1 MKQLDYY
8 ILENYSKEILN
19 EALLKIK
26 DNKEAFNS
34 TVVLVTSGN
43 NLYLQILLPS
53 TADHL
58 DKEERLA
65 FVQNW
70 LKTNWSKM
78 ADMIHY
84 ESNNSMAGFVFKIDQ
99 VKLLKELSNLI
110 K

>member
-1 MKQLDYY
+1 MIQLDYY

-70 LKTNWSKM
+70 INTNWPKM
-78 ADMIHY
+78 ADMIQH
-84 ESNNSMAGFVFKIDQ
+84 ETSNSMAGFIFKIDQ
-99 VKLLKELSNLI
+99 VKLLKELAKLI

>member
-1 MKQLDYY
+1 MKELENY

-19 EALLKIK
+19 EALVKIK
-26 DNKEAFNS
+26 NNKEAFNS
-34 TVVLVTSGN
+34 TIVLVTTGN

-53 TADHL
+53 TAYHL

-70 LKTNWSKM
+70 INTNWPKM
-78 ADMIHY
+78 ADMIQH
-84 ESNNSMAGFVFKIDQ
+84 ETSDNMAGFIFKIDQ
-99 VKLLKELSNLI
+99 VKLLKELAKLI